1 MEQGSCKSNHA
12 CEKLRADQ
20 NTMSVIDY
28 CLLTNIFW
36 INTMHQ
42 RKLGPFKVSAIGLG
56 CMNMSAGY
64 GAADKQ
70 ESIRL
75 LNECIDSGYNFLDT
89 ASLYGDGHNEQ
100 LIGDTLSHRR
110 DEYVLASKCGI
121 SRNSEGIYT
130 IDGRPEVIRKTC
142 EDSLRRLQ
150 TDVIDL
156 YYLHR
161 PDPNTAIEESVGAL
175 GDLVAQGKIKTI
187 GLSEMCAETTRRA
200 HTVHPISA
208 MQSEYSLWTRT
219 PERKIL
225 SLCEE
230 LDITFVA
237 FSPLARSFLTG
248 ITSNAAQV
256 GENDIRASAARP
268 RFEVDNF
275 TKNIQLLEP
284 YGEIAAQQNCTMA
297 QLALAWLLARGNGKI
312 IPIPGTKEVSHMK
325 ENAAAGDIQLDEDV
339 VNQLDELINETT
351 VAGRRYIDSMMASS
365 DAERD

>member
-1 MEQGSCKSNHA
+1 VW
-12 CEKLRADQ
+12 
-20 NTMSVIDY
+20 VIDY
-28 CLLTNIFW
+28 DVLAPNPITIW
-36 INTMHQ
+36 INIMHQ
-42 RKLGPFKVSAIGLG
+42 RKLGPFRVSAIGLG
-56 CMNMSAGY
+56 CMNMSSGY
-64 GAADKQ
+64 GPADKQ

-121 SRNSEGIYT
+121 SNKPGVGYKIG
-130 IDGRPEVIRKTC
+130 GRPEVIRKTC

-161 PDPNTAIEESVGAL
+161 LDPDTEIEESMGAL
-175 GDLVAQGKIKTI
+175 VDLVEQGKIKTI
-187 GLSEMCAETTRRA
+187 GLSEMCAETVERA
-200 HTVHPISA
+200 HAVHPICA
-208 MQSEYSLWTRT
+208 IQSEYSLWTRT

-230 LDITFVA
+230 LGIAFVA

-248 ITSNAAQV
+248 ITCNVTQV
-256 GENDIRASAARP
+256 AEDDIRATAARP
-268 RFEVDNF
+268 RFEVENF
-275 TKNIQLLEP
+275 KQNLKLLIPFED
-284 YGEIAAQQNCTMA
+284 IARRHDCTMA
-297 QLALAWLLARGNGKI
+297 QLALAWLLARGEQKI
-312 IPIPGTKEVSHMK
+312 IPIPGTRNVSHMK
-325 ENAAAGDIQLDEDV
+325 ENAAAGDMQLDQEV
-339 VNQLDELINETT
+339 VRQLGDLINETT

-365 DAERD
+365 DAEKDN